1 MRGGDVQGNGSC
13 DVSGIQRIVNLGEE
27 LKLQGT
33 PVVVLANGKRLV
45 GATPPDQFLADL
57 DDSTA
62 QVALRR

>member
-1 MRGGDVQGNGSC
+1 M
-13 DVSGIQRIVNLGEE
+13 NLGEE